1 MGVTPADGEVG
12 SRPHT
17 GGCRTDLRA
26 GAVGLP
32 GILMQGVATIAP
44 AFAILASFVFTV
56 SLAGIVTPWAYLLAG
71 LVLLLMAIT
80 SSQLAKELPSA
91 GGWYTWIARA
101 LSPHAGFFAGG
112 VFPIWLPPVA
122 AMSSGFLAKTVLE
135 PEIKAQYGV
144 TL

>member
-1 MGVTPADGEVG
+1 MGVIPAKSAVE
-12 SRPHT
+12 SPPQA
-17 GGCRTDLRA
+17 GGFRTDLRA

-80 SSQLAKELPSA
+80 S
-91 GGWYTWIARA
+91 
-101 LSPHAGFFAGG
+101 
-112 VFPIWLPPVA
+112 
-122 AMSSGFLAKTVLE
+122 
-135 PEIKAQYGV
+135 
-144 TL
+144 